1 MTQTCDSSNS
11 GRAWSVQVQVAR
23 FLAVM
28 LAMTGALVALP
39 ASAEPVEQGTFSGT
53 VLLPDGTPAAGVT
66 VEVIDGERWYEGP
79 RVDTTT
85 APDGTYSVNTAP
97 GNYMIR
103 FVDPSGDHLW
113 SVPGATTSENDFPH
127 GASTELASGATVSV
141 DHTLVASGSVRGQLT
156 LPADVKP
163 DDVSVTV
170 WYPRRPM
177 GMAPRTPAQFGG
189 PGLDADGTFAIPL
202 RDGAYIVDIEHRGE
216 LFGGMSL
223 PVRVTDGNIR
233 RLDLAP
239 RRSGSI
245 SGVVQVP
252 EGSDTKD
259 VRVTALTNAGIDGAD
274 VWTERRSIEVKAGEP
289 YMLGGLG
296 TGSYRVEFAPVGESN
311 LAPTYWSGT
320 WGGGEEVDEVAVLD
334 GSDRPGVNG
343 ELVVADVTDPKPTP
357 DPKPALKT
365 IERLKAPKVTGKT
378 ELGRTLKV
386 SKGTWKPRSVKVTY
400 RWFSKKGDKVVKVKS
415 TKKPTLKLKRST
427 LGKRYRVVVT
437 VSKPGYRTVKHT
449 TKWSKKIKR

>member
-1 MTQTCDSSNS
+1 MTQTCDSINS
-11 GRAWSVQVQVAR
+11 GRARQVQVQVAR
-23 FLAVM
+23 LLAIM
-28 LAMTGALVALP
+28 LAMAGALVALP
-39 ASAEPVEQGTFSGT
+39 ASAEPVEQGTFKGT

-66 VEVIDGERWYEGP
+66 VEVFDTQRWYEGP
-79 RVDTTT
+79 RVDTAT
-85 APDGTYSVNTAP
+85 APDGTYAVDAAP

-113 SVPGATTSENDFPH
+113 SVPGATTRENDFPH

-163 DDVSVTV
+163 EDVSVTV
-170 WYPRRPM
+170 WHPRPPF
-177 GMAPRTPAQFGG
+177 GMSPRTPAQFGG
-189 PGLDADGTFAIPL
+189 PGLRPDGTFAIPL

-216 LFGGMSL
+216 LFGLSL

-259 VRVTALTNAGIDGAD
+259 VRVTALTSQRIDGAD
-274 VWTERRSIEVKAGEP
+274 VWTERQSIEVKAGEP

-296 TGSYRVEFAPVGESN
+296 TGNYRVEFAPLGESN
-311 LAPTYWSGT
+311 LAPTYWRGT
-320 WGGGEEVDEVAVLD
+320 GDEEVDQVVVLD
-334 GSDRPGVNG
+334 GYDRAGVNG
-343 ELVVADVTDPKPTP
+343 ELVVAEVTVPEPTP
-357 DPKPALKT
+357 EPALKT
-365 IERLKAPKVTGKT
+365 IKRLKAPKVTGKT
-378 ELGRTLKV
+378 QLGRTLKV
-386 SKGTWKPRSVKVTY
+386 SKGAWKPGSVKVTY

-427 LGKRYRVVVT
+427 LGKKYRVVVT

-449 TKWSKKIKR
+449 TKWSKKVKR